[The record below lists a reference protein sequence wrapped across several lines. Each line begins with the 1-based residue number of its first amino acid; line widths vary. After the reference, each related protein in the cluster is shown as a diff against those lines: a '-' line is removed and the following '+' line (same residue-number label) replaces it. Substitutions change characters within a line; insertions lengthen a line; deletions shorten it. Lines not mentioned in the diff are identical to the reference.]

1 MSNPKISSD
10 FFHNLILRGNKEL
23 LNSFSPSVNE
33 HFIGSDIFFS
43 IVEDSEHHRINKRI
57 TNFIFNNV
65 PLNSCACGFVK
76 NTSYYDFLSPHISG
90 YYFLRLDIKKFFHS
104 FKIDYIEL
112 LLESFFSKE
121 KDGFTYS
128 PYDIALLSV
137 SHTVS
142 DEFEDFDLRGNN
154 ILPIG
159 FPSSPV
165 ISNIIFR
172 KIDILIQKY
181 CENKK
186 IIYTRYADDMLF
198 SSFDTNY
205 IHSDEF
211 EREISVLISLLS
223 LKLNKN
229 KKRVCENTI
238 SLNGYT
244 IQNEKPKS
252 TLFFSSF
259 KEKPV
264 GSIRLSN
271 KKLKIIIKMIYLLE
285 RNIEP
290 IVIMEKLFNINF
302 YCYKFKYRCNRRGF
316 FIKYVDHQLQN
327 KIKGYRSYLISL
339 ITYNNKIQC
348 VTDENIKKY
357 SHLVDKLNEY
367 IK

>member
-1 MSNPKISSD
+1 MSNPKISTD

-23 LNSFSPSVNE
+23 LNSFSPSVKEN
-33 HFIGSDIFFS
+33 FVGGDIFFS
-43 IVEDSEHHRINKRI
+43 ILENSDHHRINKRI
-57 TNFIFNNV
+57 TNSIFNHIS
-65 PLNSCACGFVK
+65 LNSCACGFVK

-90 YYFLRLDIKKFFHS
+90 YYFLRLDIKKYFHS
-104 FKIDYIEL
+104 FKIEHIEL

-121 KDGFTYS
+121 KDGFIYS

-142 DEFEDFDLRGNN
+142 DEFEDFDLRSKH

-205 IHSDEF
+205 IHNNEF
-211 EREISVLISLLS
+211 EREISILISLLS

-229 KKRVCENTI
+229 KRKACENTI

-244 IQNEKPKS
+244 IQNEKPKTALS
-252 TLFFSSF
+252 FSSYE
-259 KEKPV
+259 EKRE

-271 KKLKIIIKMIYLLE
+271 KKLKIIIKMIYLLDQ
-285 RNIEP
+285 NIEP
-290 IVIMEKLFNINF
+290 IVIMDKLFNVN
-302 YCYKFKYRCNRRGF
+302 YYKFKFPGKAWSWKF
-316 FIKYVDHQLQN
+316 FSKYVDDQLQN

-348 VTDENIKKY
+348 VTNNNIQKY
-357 SHLVDKLNEY
+357 SYLVDKLNEY

>member
-10 FFHNLILRGNKEL
+10 FFHDLILRGNKEL

-33 HFIGSDIFFS
+33 YFVGNDMFFS
-43 IVEDSEHHRINKRI
+43 IVEGSDHHHINRRI

-104 FKIDYIEL
+104 FKIECIES

-121 KDGFTYS
+121 KGGFTYS

-142 DEFEDFDLRGNN
+142 DKYEAGDMSRNH

-205 IHSDEF
+205 IHNNEF
-211 EREISVLISLLS
+211 EREISILISLLS

-229 KKRVCENTI
+229 KRKACENTI

-244 IQNEKPKS
+244 IQNEKPKIA
-252 TLFFSSF
+252 SSYE
-259 KEKPV
+259 EKRV

-271 KKLKIIIKMIYLLE
+271 KKLKIIIKIIYLLDQ
-285 RNIEP
+285 NISP
-290 IVIMEKLFNINF
+290 IVIMDKLFNVN
-302 YCYKFKYRCNRRGF
+302 YYKFKFRGKAWSLKF
-316 FIKYVDHQLQN
+316 FSKYVDDQLQN

-348 VTDENIKKY
+348 VTTNNIQKY
-357 SHLVDKLNEY
+357 SSLVDKLNKH

>member
-1 MSNPKISSD
+1 MSNPKISTD
-10 FFHNLILRGNKEL
+10 FFYDLILRGNKKL
-23 LNSFSPSVNE
+23 LDSFSPSVNE
-33 HFIGSDIFFS
+33 YFVGSDIFFS
-43 IVEDSEHHRINKRI
+43 IVENSDHHHINRRI

-104 FKIDYIEL
+104 FKIEYIES

-121 KDGFTYS
+121 KGEFTYS

-137 SHTVS
+137 SHKISAKSEAV
-142 DEFEDFDLRGNN
+142 DMRGNH

-205 IHSDEF
+205 IHNNEF
-211 EREISVLISLLS
+211 EREISILISLLS

-229 KKRVCENTI
+229 KRKACENTI

-244 IQNEKPKS
+244 IQNEKPKKA
-252 TLFFSSF
+252 LCFSSYE
-259 KEKPV
+259 EKRV

-271 KKLKIIIKMIYLLE
+271 KKLKIIIKMIYLLD
-285 RNIEP
+285 RNMEP
-290 IVIMEKLFNINF
+290 IVIMDKLFNIN
-302 YCYKFKYRCNRRGF
+302 YYKFKFRGKQWSLKF
-316 FIKYVDHQLQN
+316 FSEYVNDQLQN

-348 VTDENIKKY
+348 VTNKNIQKY
-357 SHLVDKLNEY
+357 SYLVDKLNEY